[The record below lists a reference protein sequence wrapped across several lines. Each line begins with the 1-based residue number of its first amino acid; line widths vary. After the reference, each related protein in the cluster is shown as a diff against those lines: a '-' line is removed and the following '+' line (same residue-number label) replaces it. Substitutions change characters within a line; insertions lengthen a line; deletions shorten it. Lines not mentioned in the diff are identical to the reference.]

1 MLYFFLTMRVVFQKA
16 IFYEDQSE
24 MDVRKMSEEENLRQR
39 NYFLAILVFQMKVND
54 IELV

>member
-1 MLYFFLTMRVVFQKA
+1 MRVVFQKA